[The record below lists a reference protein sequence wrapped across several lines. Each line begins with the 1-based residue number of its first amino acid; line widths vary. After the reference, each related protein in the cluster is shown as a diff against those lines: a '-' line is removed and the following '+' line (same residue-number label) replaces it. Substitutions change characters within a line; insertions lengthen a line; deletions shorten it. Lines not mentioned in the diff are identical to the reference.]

1 MHLEPTTDA
10 AAKADTT
17 PNDRAIAP
25 PPGAVGTDP
34 AAEREPALVG
44 RRGFLTLAAAGA
56 AASAFTVTIG
66 TLAPSPAHAAEAG
79 SGTAAEAGPRKREL
93 RAMWISSVVNIDWPS
108 AAGLTADAQRA
119 EFLHWLD
126 VAEQFRLNAVF
137 VQVRPTADAFWPSP
151 LEPWS
156 QYLTGVQGQ
165 DPGYDPLAFIVEEAH
180 RRNLELHAWYN
191 PYRVSMQAD
200 PSKLVPEHPARVH
213 PDWIWP
219 YGGKLYFDPGLPE
232 TQEHIQQAIM
242 HSVEHYDLD
251 GVHFD
256 DYFYPYA
263 VAGQTIP
270 DAATFVAHGA
280 GFDDIAAWRRH
291 NVDTFVESIS
301 KRIKAAKPWVKF
313 GISPFGIWRNAS
325 TDPNG
330 SATGGSQSYDMQ
342 FADTRRWVLEGW
354 LDYINPQIYWQ
365 FGLAVAD
372 YAALVP
378 WWADV
383 AEASGTHLYI
393 GEALYKVTSG
403 VFTDP
408 AELSNHLDFD
418 RQVDA
423 ERAPVHGNVYFSA
436 KHVPADP
443 QGSMSIVRDRHYTA
457 PAIVPA
463 MPWLPATP
471 VNAPVLALA
480 HRSGDG
486 AHLVWLDAIR
496 PNRRATSFA
505 IYRVEGRAA
514 TVDTDAAANLVAT
527 VRAADAVRQEWVDT
541 SAVAGTRYTYVV
553 TALDRVWNESAPS
566 RPASVR

>member
-1 MHLEPTTDA
+1 MPLDR
-10 AAKADTT
+10 T
-17 PNDRAIAP
+17 PH
-25 PPGAVGTDP
+25 DP
-34 AAEREPALVG
+34 APVPDLG
-44 RRGFLTLAAAGA
+44 RRGFLTLAVAGA
-56 AASAFTVTIG
+56 AASAFTVTVG
-66 TLAPSPAHAAEAG
+66 TLSPTPAFA
-79 SGTAAEAGPRKREL
+79 STGTAADSAAAVAPRKREL

-108 AAGLTADAQRA
+108 RTGLSAADQQA

-213 PDWIWP
+213 PEWIWA

-232 TQEHIQQAIM
+232 VQEHIQQAIL

-256 DYFYPYA
+256 DYFYPYP
-263 VAGQTIP
+263 VSGQTIP
-270 DAATFVAHGA
+270 DAATFAAHGA

-291 NVDTFVESIS
+291 NVDTFVSS
-301 KRIKAAKPWVKF
+301 VSARIKELKPWVKF
-313 GISPFGIWRNAS
+313 GISPFGIWRNLA
-325 TDPNG
+325 TDPLG
-330 SATGGSQSYDMQ
+330 SETAGSQSYDMQ

-372 YAALVP
+372 YAKLVP

-383 AEASGTHLYI
+383 AAASGTHLYI

-408 AELSNHLDFD
+408 AELSNHLSFD
-418 RQVDA
+418 REIDA
-423 ERAPVHGNVYFSA
+423 DRAPVHGNVYFSA

-443 QGSMSIVRDRHYTA
+443 QGSMSLVLADHYGH

-463 MPWLPATP
+463 MPWLPASP
-471 VNAPVLALA
+471 VRTPVLANA
-480 HRSGDG
+480 VHGTGGVTVQWS
-486 AHLVWLDAIR
+486 DAA
-496 PNRRATSFA
+496 PPTKRATSFA
-505 IYRVEGRAA
+505 IYRVEGRA
-514 TVDTDAAANLVAT
+514 DAIDVEDAVNLVAT
-527 VRAADAVRQEWVDT
+527 RRATPGVVQRFVDETAVPGRE
-541 SAVAGTRYTYVV
+541 YTYAV
-553 TALDRVWNESAPS
+553 TALDRIWNETAPS
-566 RPASVR
+566 GVRVTE

>member
-1 MHLEPTTDA
+1 MPREIPTADA
-10 AAKADTT
+10 M
-17 PNDRAIAP
+17 
-25 PPGAVGTDP
+25 P
-34 AAEREPALVG
+34 ASTGLD

-66 TLAPSPAHAAEAG
+66 TLAPSAAFAAEGGDPLA
-79 SGTAAEAGPRKREL
+79 PRKREL

-108 AAGLTADAQRA
+108 APGLGADAQRA

-156 QYLTGVQGQ
+156 QYLTGVQGK

-200 PSKLVPEHPARVH
+200 PAQLVPEHPARVH
-213 PDWIWP
+213 PEWVWP

-232 TQEHIQQAIM
+232 VQEHIQQAIM

-256 DYFYPYA
+256 DYFYPYP
-263 VAGQTIP
+263 VAGATIP
-270 DAATFVAHGA
+270 DAAAYAEHGA
-280 GFDDIAAWRRH
+280 GFDDVAAWRRH
-291 NVDTFVESIS
+291 NVDTFVRSIS
-301 KRIKAAKPWVKF
+301 ERIKAAKPWVKF
-313 GISPFGIWRNAS
+313 GISPFGIWRNDT
-325 TDPNG
+325 TDPAG
-330 SATGGSQSYDMQ
+330 SATAGSQSYDLQ
-342 FADTRRWVLEGW
+342 FADTRKWVLEGW

-383 AEASGTHLYI
+383 AATSDTHLYI

-418 RQVDA
+418 RRIDA

-443 QGSMSIVRDRHYTA
+443 QGAMTLLRDRHYAT

-463 MPWLPATP
+463 MSWLPATP
-471 VNAPVLALA
+471 VRSPLLALSY
-480 HRSGDG
+480 RDDDG
-486 AHLVWLDAIR
+486 ARLVWIDAAR

-505 IYRVEGRAA
+505 IYRVEGRASS
-514 TVDTDAAANLVAT
+514 VDVEDAANLVAT
-527 VRAADAVRQEWVDT
+527 VRAADGVRQEWTD
-541 SAVAGTRYTYVV
+541 AAAQPNRAYTYVV

-566 RPASVR
+566 RPGWVRAR

>member
-1 MHLEPTTDA
+1 MPLDHMPTDH
-10 AAKADTT
+10 
-17 PNDRAIAP
+17 
-25 PPGAVGTDP
+25 P
-34 AAEREPALVG
+34 ARIGLD
-44 RRGFLTLAAAGA
+44 RRGFLTLAVAGA
-56 AASAFTVTIG
+56 AASAFTVTVG
-66 TLAPSPAHAAEAG
+66 ALSPSPAFGAESGAAAG
-79 SGTAAEAGPRKREL
+79 TFGPRKREL

-108 AAGLTADAQRA
+108 RTGLSAADQQA

-126 VAEQFRLNAVF
+126 VAERFNLNAVF

-165 DPGYDPLAFIVEEAH
+165 DPGYDPLGFIVEEAH

-200 PSKLVPEHPARVH
+200 PAKLVPEHPARQH
-213 PDWIWP
+213 PDWVWP

-232 TQEHIQQAIM
+232 VQEHIQQAIL

-256 DYFYPYA
+256 DYFYPYP
-263 VAGQTIP
+263 VAGQVIP
-270 DAATFVAHGA
+270 DDATYAAHGA

-291 NVDTFVESIS
+291 NVDTFVHSIS
-301 KRIKAAKPWVKF
+301 ERIKALKPWVKF
-313 GISPFGIWRNAS
+313 GISPFGIWRNRA
-325 TDPNG
+325 TDPLG
-330 SATGGSQSYDMQ
+330 SETGGSQSYDLQ
-342 FADTRRWVLEGW
+342 FADTRKWVLEGW

-372 YAALVP
+372 YLKLVP

-383 AEASGTHLYI
+383 AATSGTHLYI

-408 AELSNHLDFD
+408 AELSNHLTFD
-418 RQVDA
+418 REIDA
-423 ERAPVHGNVYFSA
+423 AGTPVHGNVYFSA
-436 KHVPADP
+436 NHVPADP
-443 QGSMSIVRDRHYTA
+443 KGSMSRVLADHYSR

-463 MPWLPATP
+463 MEWLPATA
-471 VNAPVLALA
+471 VRAPVLAEA
-480 HRSGDG
+480 EPVDG
-486 AHLVWLDAIR
+486 GVALQWADAAP
-496 PNRRATSFA
+496 PNVRATSFA
-505 IYRVEGRAA
+505 VYRADGHVSDVDVE
-514 TVDTDAAANLVAT
+514 DAANLVAT
-527 VRAADAVRQEWVDT
+527 VRAEPGVVQRFLDA
-541 SAVAGTRYTYVV
+541 SAAAGSQYTYAV

-566 RPASVR
+566 RVRTAG